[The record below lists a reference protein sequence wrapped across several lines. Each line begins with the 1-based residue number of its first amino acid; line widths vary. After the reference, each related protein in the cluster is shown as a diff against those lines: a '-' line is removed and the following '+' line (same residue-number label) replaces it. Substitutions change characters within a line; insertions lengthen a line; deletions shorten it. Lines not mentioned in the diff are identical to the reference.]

1 MDDAHTEETDSVD
14 PNIAAV
20 DALGHKLTAIGGGKG
35 GVGKSL
41 TSVNLATYFA
51 LQGRRVVLID
61 GDLGG
66 ADLHTLL
73 GMAPPR
79 LSLAS
84 FLKREVET
92 LDEILV
98 DTPVPG
104 LQLMAGGSDILGLA
118 NPQFGQKLKLI
129 RHLKKLQAD
138 EVLLDLG
145 AGTSFAVLDLFN
157 AAPERIAVLTP
168 DPTAIQDTYA
178 FLKTALHRRI
188 KRELAPRNAPDA
200 ALRDAI
206 VEAVEGPS
214 GRRVATIEQLRT
226 RVSTVSEESLGRLD
240 AILADYRPWIVLN
253 MATPSEGRAT
263 ADSLGRVARD
273 FISMELRHAGT
284 VERDPDMA
292 RSVRQMRPHL
302 LDTRDGPRW
311 RDFSGIA
318 ANIVAGRAGRL
329 PSQRVVATTV
339 VDPPPLPKD
348 ALS

>member
-1 MDDAHTEETDSVD
+1 MDDAHTEDSD
-14 PNIAAV
+14 PNASAV
-20 DALGHKLTAIGGGKG
+20 DALGHKLTAVGGGKG

-84 FLKREVET
+84 FIKREVET

-98 DTPVPG
+98 ETPVPG
-104 LQLMAGGSDILGLA
+104 LKLMAGGSDILGLA
-118 NPQFGQKLKLI
+118 NPQFAQKMKLI
-129 RHLKKLQAD
+129 RHLKKLAAD
-138 EVLLDLG
+138 EVILDLG

-157 AAPERIAVLTP
+157 AAAERIAVLTP

-178 FLKTALHRRI
+178 FLKTALHRRL
-188 KRELAPRNAPDA
+188 KRDLAARNAPDE
-200 ALRDAI
+200 ALKDTILEAI
-206 VEAVEGPS
+206 EGGS
-214 GRRVATIEQLRT
+214 GRRVATIEELRE
-226 RVSTVSEESLGRLD
+226 RVAGVSEEATSKLD
-240 AILADYRPWIVLN
+240 AILADYRPWVILN
-253 MATPSEGRAT
+253 MATTAEGRAT
-263 ADSLGRVARD
+263 ADSLGKVARD

-284 VERDPDMA
+284 VERDPEMA
-292 RSVRQMRPHL
+292 RSVRRMRPHL
-302 LDTRDGPRW
+302 LDHRDGPRW

-318 ANIVAGRAGRL
+318 ANIIAGRSGA
-329 PSQRVVATTV
+329 PAAPRVRAHTAI
-339 VDPPPLPKD
+339 DPPPLPKD

>member
-1 MDDAHTEETDSVD
+1 MDNAQIEESD
-14 PNIAAV
+14 PNAAAV
-20 DALGHKLTAIGGGKG
+20 DALGHKLTAVGGGKG

-84 FLKREVET
+84 FIKREVET
-92 LDEILV
+92 LEEILV
-98 DTPVPG
+98 ETPVPG
-104 LQLMAGGSDILGLA
+104 LKLMAGGSDILGLA
-118 NPQFGQKLKLI
+118 NPQFAQKMKLI
-129 RHLKKLQAD
+129 RHLKKLAAD
-138 EVLLDLG
+138 EVILDLG

-157 AAPERIAVLTP
+157 AAAERIAVLTP

-178 FLKTALHRRI
+178 FLKTALHRRL
-188 KRELAPRNAPDA
+188 KRELATRGEPDE
-200 ALRDAI
+200 ALRETILEAI
-206 VEAVEGPS
+206 EGT
-214 GRRVATIEQLRT
+214 GGQRVATVKALRE
-226 RVSTVSEESLGRLD
+226 RVSALSEEAVARLD
-240 AILADYRPWIVLN
+240 AILNDYRPWVILN
-253 MATPSEGRAT
+253 MATVEEGRAT
-263 ADSLGRVARD
+263 AASLGRVTRD

-284 VERDPDMA
+284 VERDPEMA
-292 RSVRQMRPHL
+292 RSARRMRPHL
-302 LDTRDGPRW
+302 LDNRDGPRW

-318 ANIVAGRAGRL
+318 ANIVAGRAGGS
-329 PSQRVVATTV
+329 PVPRVRATTV